1 MRIEAEALSLMSDA
15 EKAEFAIWENLLN
28 SEGYEILCQF
38 LQGQAESVHNII
50 QNPNNWDEHVYARG
64 QRDAL
69 NMVLNLESIIEARV
83 AEMTV
88 ADDVAEFEESLQL

>member
-1 MRIEAEALSLMSDA
+1 MRIESDA
-15 EKAEFAIWENLLN
+15 LKRMTPAEQAEFNLWESFLN

-38 LQGQAESVHNII
+38 LQGQADSVHNVI
-50 QNPNNWDEHVYARG
+50 QNPNSWDEHVYARG

-69 NMVLNLESIIEARV
+69 NMVLNLESILEARV
-83 AEMTV
+83 SEMTV